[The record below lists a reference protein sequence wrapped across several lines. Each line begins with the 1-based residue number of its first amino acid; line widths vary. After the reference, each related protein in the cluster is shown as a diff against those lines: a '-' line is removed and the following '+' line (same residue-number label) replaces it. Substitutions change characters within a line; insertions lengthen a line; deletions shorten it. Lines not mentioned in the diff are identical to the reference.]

1 MTEYR
6 SEPQGAYAAGY
17 AQDGPQVS
25 YTDAR
30 PDPGDTS
37 LGRIVGEVVGDLST
51 LMRQELELAKAE
63 VKQEATK
70 SGKAVGMLAGAGVA
84 GHFVLLFLS
93 LALAWAIGNAIGYG
107 WAFLVVAV
115 LWAIVG
121 AVLYGRGRKQLR
133 EVNPKPER
141 TIETLKE
148 DVQWAKNQTR

>member
-1 MTEYR
+1 
-6 SEPQGAYAAGY
+6 
-17 AQDGPQVS
+17 
-25 YTDAR
+25 
-30 PDPGDTS
+30 
-37 LGRIVGEVVGDLST
+37 VVGDLST